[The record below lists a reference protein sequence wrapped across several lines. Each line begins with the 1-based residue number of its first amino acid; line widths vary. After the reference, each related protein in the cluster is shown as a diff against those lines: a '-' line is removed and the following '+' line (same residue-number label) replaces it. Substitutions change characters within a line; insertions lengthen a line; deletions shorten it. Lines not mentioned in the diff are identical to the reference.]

1 MKVTNLSLNK
11 LTSIDL
17 NKAISLW
24 KECKNLFELYFKS
37 RDWQILH
44 LEETN
49 SYSGLTIEKLIEA
62 NRAFERS
69 INNNMHTKF
78 TLLQETMSKL
88 PNQFVIKR
96 LPLNTAGGSI
106 GQDTLKFD
114 LINIIMILNNEVIPN
129 LQINEREF
137 SEYIDEPSRPISKI
151 STWLSRAFWKG
162 VNSFREE
169 PKSISK
175 LKHK

>member
-1 MKVTNLSLNK
+1 
-11 LTSIDL
+11 
-17 NKAISLW
+17 
-24 KECKNLFELYFKS
+24 
-37 RDWQILH
+37 
-44 LEETN
+44 
-49 SYSGLTIEKLIEA
+49 
-62 NRAFERS
+62 
-69 INNNMHTKF
+69 
-78 TLLQETMSKL
+78 
-88 PNQFVIKR
+88 
-96 LPLNTAGGSI
+96 
-106 GQDTLKFD
+106 
-114 LINIIMILNNEVIPN
+114 MILNNEVIPN